1 MNRRRSWLLNA
12 LLAIFLLGVPRFGDR
27 SEGCEGRDTPYERS
41 QKPRGNAITLRQR
54 EADQPNTG
62 RSLHSRSRR
71 FFGFRQGRNLYFFN
85 VYLRF
90 DWKSPEEYDFSKIDA
105 KMDEY
110 LKLKPDAL
118 FIPRIL
124 LTPDDWWC
132 TTFPEDITMRDD
144 GSPAGMFGNRCHPT
158 LASSHYRE
166 LSHKAMQAFLDHVE
180 GKYGG
185 NILGYQVG
193 NGFGGEW
200 LMFNSFWETRP
211 VQSPPLIDVY
221 TVSHHGWYQS
231 SSLPLPE
238 RYRSPCGDY
247 ATTALKKV
255 NALGLGHYREVA
267 PPAGSLAVALFR

>member
-1 MNRRRSWLLNA
+1 
-12 LLAIFLLGVPRFGDR
+12 
-27 SEGCEGRDTPYERS
+27 
-41 QKPRGNAITLRQR
+41 
-54 EADQPNTG
+54 
-62 RSLHSRSRR
+62 
-71 FFGFRQGRNLYFFN
+71 
-85 VYLRF
+85 
-90 DWKSPEEYDFSKIDA
+90 
-105 KMDEY
+105 MDEF

-118 FIPRIL
+118 LIPRIL

-132 TTFPEDITMRDD
+132 ATFPEDITMRDD

-231 SSLPLPE
+231 SSLPFLNAIAPRVAIMDNGAKKGGTPSAWDIIEKSPRLLDLWQLHCSDEGEPTHNVSPE
-238 RYRSPCGDY
+238 F
-247 ATTALKKV
+247 TANPDGPDEGRDLELT
-255 NALGLGHYREVA
+255 AWSSGEFEVLNSRTHKSKYYSA
-267 PPAGSLAVALFR
+267 H